1 MTIIIDF
8 TAQNVY
14 KGMFGPYLLFDARDT
29 GNENVANPH
38 DPNSNIGLPSGAF
51 DIPIFFNDFV
61 LDKDFQLVFDLFNLD
76 GILGDTF
83 CANGAIKPKLS
94 VLARRYRLRLYNPG
108 PSRWYEFALF
118 DGSKFLP
125 FYQVSTD
132 GNLLPQAVQV
142 NSVRLAV
149 AERVDIVVDFAKTSA
164 KRLYLVNRLEQVN
177 GRGPTGKILTPGTSI
192 IQINISPLPQGTTDP
207 SIDFADPKNQDVI
220 LRQLPDPDFQ
230 ALLARADK
238 ARKRTWRFDRGNGQW
253 TVNGELFDEDVIRAA
268 IPQESEET
276 WIIQNSSGGWRHPIH
291 MHFEEHRPLRRDGKP
306 IPQIPSANP
315 QVNGTIDYAR
325 RDVIPLNENNEVQ
338 VFFRCRDMKGRY
350 VMHCH
355 NVVHEDHAMMI
366 RYDIT

>member
-1 MTIIIDF
+1 
-8 TAQNVY
+8 
-14 KGMFGPYLLFDARDT
+14 
-29 GNENVANPH
+29 
-38 DPNSNIGLPSGAF
+38 
-51 DIPIFFNDFV
+51 
-61 LDKDFQLVFDLFNLD
+61 LVFDLFNLD

-94 VLARRYRLRLYNPG
+94 TFARRYRLRLYNPG

-125 FYQVSTD
+125 FYQVSSD

-149 AERVDIVVDFAKTSA
+149 AERVDIVVDFSKTSA

-177 GRGPTGKILTPGTSI
+177 GRGPTGRILTPGTSI
-192 IQINISPLPQGTTDP
+192 MQINISPLPQGTTDP

-253 TVNGELFDEDVIRAA
+253 TVNGELFR
-268 IPQESEET
+268 
-276 WIIQNSSGGWRHPIH
+276 RRC
-291 MHFEEHRPLRRDGKP
+291 RPRRD
-306 IPQIPSANP
+306 SAG
-315 QVNGTIDYAR
+315 VG
-325 RDVIPLNENNEVQ
+325 
-338 VFFRCRDMKGRY
+338 
-350 VMHCH
+350 
-355 NVVHEDHAMMI
+355 
-366 RYDIT
+366 